1 MLREN
6 VQSKNIQVDL
16 PKFFSLVDANN
27 TSKFVNDVFAD
38 QSLQVVDLI
47 SDGSIKAQFKLNM
60 LGLQFSNIVK
70 AKGKRVGNS
79 YQTERKD
86 FEINHE
92 MSTKQLKK
100 EIATS
105 MIDDIVS
112 FIQDDTIEA
121 NCIQF
126 PLNIG
131 QYKDEI
137 IQAIIDQL
145 GESKLLN
152 NDDITINEA
161 GVEKDMNLLFDMRID
176 KTCEKVYEIIL
187 DEEQRN
193 FALD

>member
-1 MLREN
+1 
-6 VQSKNIQVDL
+6 
-16 PKFFSLVDANN
+16 
-27 TSKFVNDVFAD
+27 
-38 QSLQVVDLI
+38 
-47 SDGSIKAQFKLNM
+47 
-60 LGLQFSNIVK
+60 
-70 AKGKRVGNS
+70 
-79 YQTERKD
+79 
-86 FEINHE
+86 

-105 MIDDIVS
+105 MIDDIIR